1 MHLKRVVVQVD
12 WTRFG
17 FVVFGI
23 VRFAEFALK
32 IAVYQSVL
40 VVAVGDIAA
49 VVVGVG
55 DIAAVVEADA
65 AVAAVAAAAAAA
77 VVVAVVVVVGVG
89 HRVLLSL
96 IVGREP
102 VGSGG
107 FGSFVVEDLCERCR
121 F

>member
-77 VVVAVVVVVGVG
+77 VVVAVVVVGVG

>member
-49 VVVGVG
+49 VVEPIPPNVGG
-55 DIAAVVEADA
+55 WAICSPSIE
-65 AVAAVAAAAAAA
+65 
-77 VVVAVVVVVGVG
+77 
-89 HRVLLSL
+89 
-96 IVGREP
+96 
-102 VGSGG
+102 SGEG
-107 FGSFVVEDLCERCR
+107 
-121 F
+121 

>member
-1 MHLKRVVVQVD
+1 MHLKRVVVLVD
-12 WTRFG
+12 WTRIG

-32 IAVYQSVL
+32 IAVYQSVV
-40 VVAVGDIAA
+40 VVAVGDIVA

-77 VVVAVVVVVGVG
+77 AVVVVV
-89 HRVLLSL
+89 VLL
-96 IVGREP
+96 
-102 VGSGG
+102 
-107 FGSFVVEDLCERCR
+107 
-121 F
+121 